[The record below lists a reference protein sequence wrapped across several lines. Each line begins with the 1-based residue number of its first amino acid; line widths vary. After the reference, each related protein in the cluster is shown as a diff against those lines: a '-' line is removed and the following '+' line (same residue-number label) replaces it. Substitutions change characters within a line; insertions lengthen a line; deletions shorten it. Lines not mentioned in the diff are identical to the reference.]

1 MKAKLFCKTGQLS
14 GATFEIQPVT
24 TIGKNAENTIQLYPA
39 LISGKHARISF
50 DEKSNGYFLEDLNS
64 RNGTRL
70 DGMRVRGK
78 ERLGKLNVITF
89 ADTFDFF
96 FQIVEAGASS
106 SPASQPAKSPTLQR
120 PEPVPRPNV
129 KQPVTEVNKEF
140 APIPEIEVEARQKT
154 ILDDGGFVFPSIL
167 EEKKNETPAAARTKV
182 GVEFTPLPSFSP
194 ESARRAELERAAG
207 QQVAPKYVLIF
218 ETLKDGPKTFDIKE
232 GSTIVGRDASCA
244 IPVDDGSVSRKH
256 AEFVF
261 ERGRLT
267 LKDLGSK
274 NHTHIDDQ
282 RISREVELREGME
295 ISFGLLKAR
304 LVKKP
309 TK

>member
-1 MKAKLFCKTGQLS
+1 MIAKLFCKTGQLS

-24 TIGKNAENTIQLYPA
+24 TIGKNVENTIQLYPA

-50 DEKSNGYFLEDLNS
+50 DEKANGYFLEDLNS

-96 FQIVEAGASS
+96 FQLLDAENNSV
-106 SPASQPAKSPTLQR
+106 SQVPQAKTLDQE
-120 PEPVPRPNV
+120 EPPRT
-129 KQPVTEVNKEF
+129 KAAQQPKTEVNQEF
-140 APIPEIEVEARQKT
+140 TPLPQMDDDAKQKT
-154 ILDDGGFVFPSIL
+154 VFDDGVFVLPPL
-167 EEKKNETPAAARTKV
+167 MEEKKNEIPDAGRTKV
-182 GVEFTPLPSFSP
+182 GVEFTPLQSFSP
-194 ESARRAELERAAG
+194 ESARRAALEQPAG
-207 QQVAPKYVLIF
+207 QAFIPKYVLIF
-218 ETLKDGPKTFDIKE
+218 ETLKDGPKVFDLKD
-232 GSTIVGRDASCA
+232 GSTIVGRDSSCA
-244 IPVDDGSVSRKH
+244 ISVDDGSVSRKH

-261 ERGRLT
+261 ANGRLT

-274 NHTHIDDQ
+274 NHTHIDNQ
-282 RISREVELREGME
+282 RISREVEVREGME

-309 TK
+309 VK